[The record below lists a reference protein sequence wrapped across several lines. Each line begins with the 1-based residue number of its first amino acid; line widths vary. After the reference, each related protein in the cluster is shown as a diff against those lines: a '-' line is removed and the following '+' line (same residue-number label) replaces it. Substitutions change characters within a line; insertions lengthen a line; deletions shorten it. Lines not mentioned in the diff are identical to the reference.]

1 MTDDI
6 REKAIEAAA
15 RAAMKAD
22 GCGLTIEGEHVFCD
36 DPRADREI
44 GLDVCLCKRGAR
56 AAIDAYERAMWRP
69 EGEAEPEVE
78 YLVQDRMGVVAF
90 AELHP
95 EGEWIETSDMLSRRH
110 IVRFR
115 PLPLP
120 PEDEA

>member
-6 REKAIEAAA
+6 RNAAIEAAA
-15 RAAMKAD
+15 AQLHGYIAPQLAQ
-22 GCGLTIEGEHVFCD
+22 E
-36 DPRADREI
+36 A
-44 GLDVCLCKRGAR
+44 AR

-120 PEDEA
+120 PGDKA

>member
-6 REKAIEAAA
+6 REKAIEAACVEFTRGDMPSWRRWEEDERNETREAMA
-15 RAAMKAD
+15 RAIA
-22 GCGLTIEGEHVFCD
+22 
-36 DPRADREI
+36 
-44 GLDVCLCKRGAR
+44 
-56 AAIDAYERAMWRP
+56 AYERAMWRP